1 MGKEILTFGNIEIEK
16 KINFTTIRLQFLFFG
31 GEGGGG
37 GDVDIVNA
45 LVFNKISFGEKNYK
59 YFIGYLYDGYTIK
72 YNAS

>member
-37 GDVDIVNA
+37 GRCRYC
-45 LVFNKISFGEKNYK
+45 KRISV
-59 YFIGYLYDGYTIK
+59 
-72 YNAS
+72 